1 MYQKEEKM
9 SISLISSIS
18 LSSAMPASFKGPIK
32 KIAPVSRRNTLI
44 GEGNNENNPKNSS
57 SGNKQEIVDKAE
69 ISETAKKLYAD
80 SYEPL
85 AAADKQSAAVQ
96 NGFASAFEK
105 AYFNNFSD
113 EKIKDIPS
121 HIRKSATK
129 TKWNA
134 EKYVKD
140 VRGGFIVSGVNSE
153 PSAEETTDASGTI
166 RSRYEM
172 ENVRFPGHLLSVLA

>member
-1 MYQKEEKM
+1 M
-9 SISLISSIS
+9 SISLMSPIS
-18 LSSAMPASFKGPIK
+18 LSGAMPAAFKQPIE
-32 KIAPVSRRNTLI
+32 KIAPVSRRNNLI
-44 GEGNNENNPKNSS
+44 ADEKSDNNPQYSSPENKN
-57 SGNKQEIVDKAE
+57 KIIAKAE
-69 ISETAKKLYAD
+69 ISDVAKQLFAD
-80 SYEPL
+80 TYE
-85 AAADKQSAAVQ
+85 AASVADKQSLAAHS
-96 NGFASAFEK
+96 GFATAFEK
-105 AYFNNFSD
+105 AYFNDFSD

-153 PSAEETTDASGTI
+153 DSGAGSEDTADKI
-166 RSRYEM
+166 RTRFEM